1 MNFYDLGQVVLFSLI
16 SIVTLFGLTK
26 LMGKRQ
32 VSQLTLFD
40 YIAGISIGS
49 IAADMA
55 MHPDPEGWYGL
66 LAMAIYAGFTI
77 LLNLVD
83 DKSIR
88 LRRFL
93 LGEPMILYDNGTLYY
108 QNLKKARLDLTEFL
122 TECRASGYFDL
133 SKLHMIILE
142 VNGKL
147 SFLPMESDRPL
158 TPTDMQ
164 LSVKQQ
170 RPVITVIMDG
180 ALQPES
186 LHATGNDENWLRK
199 QLKLQG
205 FHSEKEILLAT
216 IDTENNLA
224 LYEKNED
231 AKSKSYYS

>member
-1 MNFYDLGQVVLFSLI
+1 MNFFDLGQVVLFSLV
-16 SIVTLFGLTK
+16 SIVALFLLTK

-32 VSQLTLFD
+32 VSQLTMFD

-49 IAADMA
+49 LAAEMA
-55 MHPDPEGWYGL
+55 SQHEPENWYGL
-66 LAMAIYAGFTI
+66 VAMAIYAGVTI

-88 LRRFL
+88 LRRIL
-93 LGEPMILYDNGTLYY
+93 LGVPLILYDNGTLYY
-108 QNLKKARLDLTEFL
+108 SNLKKAKLDLTEFL
-122 TECRASGYFDL
+122 TECRGNGFFDL

-158 TPTDMQ
+158 TPMDIQ
-164 LSVKQQ
+164 LSLKQQ

-186 LHATGNDENWLRK
+186 LQATGNDENWLRK

-216 IDTENNLA
+216 VDAENNLA
-224 LYEKNED
+224 LYQKNED
-231 AKSKSYYS
+231 IKSKCYYS